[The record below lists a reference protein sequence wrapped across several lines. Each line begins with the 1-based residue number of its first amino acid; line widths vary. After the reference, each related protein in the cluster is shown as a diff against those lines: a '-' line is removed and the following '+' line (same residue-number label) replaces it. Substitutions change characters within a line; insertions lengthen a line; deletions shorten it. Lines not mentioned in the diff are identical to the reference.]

1 MPIQFRCKHCGQM
14 LSISSRKMG
23 ATVNCPACA
32 EPILV
37 PGETPATVQLDSV
50 APRPASPLPPSP
62 PAVSRVA
69 PPPPA
74 AAKSATAHAR
84 PVAAPTVNLW
94 ADEEPDEDASRGIRE
109 SRLTNDGLD
118 MTPMVDVTFQLLIFF
133 MITASFVTQKSLQ
146 TTPPE
151 PNEDTGAVTVQLED
165 MKDESVIVDI
175 DENGS
180 MMVDDVPIEGAGA
193 LLEVLMAKMATEQ
206 KTELLIEA
214 DYNATHGA
222 IIQVIDA
229 GISAGMQNIR
239 KTSRQDE

>member
-14 LSISSRKMG
+14 LSISNRKIG
-23 ATVNCPACA
+23 ATVNCPACT

-37 PGETPATVQLDSV
+37 PDETPPTVQLDSV
-50 APRPASPLPPSP
+50 GAKPASSATPRAS
-62 PAVSRVA
+62 SRVA
-69 PPPPA
+69 TSVASPVKA
-74 AAKSATAHAR
+74 AAAPAR
-84 PVAAPTVNLW
+84 PVSAPTVNLW
-94 ADEEPDEDASRGIRE
+94 ADEEPDEDAPRGVRE
-109 SRLTNDGLD
+109 SRLANDGLD

-165 MKDESVIVDI
+165 MKDESVIVNI
-175 DENGS
+175 DETGGL
-180 MMVDDVPIEGAGA
+180 MVDDVPIEGASA
-193 LLEVLMAKMATEQ
+193 LVEALMAKMATEQ